1 MTAKEGTENYSS
13 FSVLC
18 QWAYNVKNVVD
29 LAGGNFWPVPNVA
42 SRAVLMT
49 KREDFPRCENPNLFM
64 KMIRQL
70 FSSRRKT
77 VRNNLL
83 ALAGAEKSDMAL
95 EKAGIKPTERAEDL
109 SVEKL
114 LKLADSLN
122 EVL

>member
-1 MTAKEGTENYSS
+1 
-13 FSVLC
+13 
-18 QWAYNVKNVVD
+18 
-29 LAGGNFWPVPNVA
+29 
-42 SRAVLMT
+42 
-49 KREDFPRCENPNLFM
+49 M